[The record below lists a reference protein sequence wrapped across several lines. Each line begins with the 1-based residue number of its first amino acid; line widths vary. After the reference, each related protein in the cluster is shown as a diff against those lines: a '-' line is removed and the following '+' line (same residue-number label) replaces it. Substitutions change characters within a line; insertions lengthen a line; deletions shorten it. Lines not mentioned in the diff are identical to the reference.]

1 MTTDHD
7 GGDGGDGGW
16 LDPAERSSLAGLAR
30 RFGSPLYV
38 YRLDRVRKAAADLRA
53 AVPEGAE
60 IFYSL
65 KANPEVGIVR
75 ELAAAGLSAE
85 VSSTGELAAALA
97 AGHPG
102 ESLLYGG
109 PGKTAGEVAEA
120 LAAGV
125 RLFSV
130 ESVVDYLRVA
140 RVADEVGVRARC
152 LVRVNA
158 ERGAAGTGL
167 RMTGKPS
174 QFGVE
179 FADLAELAELA
190 DARRD
195 ALEIVGTHVF
205 SATNLGGEDEL
216 IAEFAVGVETTARAR
231 EVLGISGGVADLGG
245 GFGAPYARPGA
256 RVPLPK
262 LRAALENLLD
272 DGLPGWRDGDPQ
284 IAFESGR
291 ALSADCG
298 TLVCTVTDVKVSRG
312 STYVVLDAGTN
323 ALGGMSGLGRLL
335 PPGARILPVES
346 AGLAGPDQA
355 GPTGSITLVGPLCT
369 PLDTLSRGHTASVPE
384 VDAVVAV
391 PNVGAYGL
399 HASLLAFLGRPLPGI
414 VVVDGDLDG
423 EQVVSAQ
430 RLGLVHSALAE
441 R

>member
-7 GGDGGDGGW
+7 GRVGGGS
-16 LDPAERSSLAGLAR
+16 LDAAERSSLAGLAR

-38 YRLDRVRKAAADLRA
+38 YRLDRVRRAAADLRA
-53 AVPEGAE
+53 AVPDGAT
-60 IFYSL
+60 IYYSL
-65 KANPEVGIVR
+65 KANPEVAIVR

-85 VSSTGELAAALA
+85 VSSLGELAAALG
-97 AGHPG
+97 AGHAAD
-102 ESLLYGG
+102 SILYGG
-109 PGKTAGEVAEA
+109 PGKTAGEVDWA
-120 LAAGV
+120 LTAGV

-130 ESVVDYLRVA
+130 ESVVDYRRVA
-140 RVADEVGVRARC
+140 RLAGGHGVQARC

-179 FADLAELAELA
+179 ASDLAELAEA
-190 DARRD
+190 AKARQD

-231 EVLGISGGVADLGG
+231 EVLGISGGIADLGG
-245 GFGAPYARPGA
+245 GFGAPYARPGS

-262 LRAALENLLD
+262 LRAALEGLLD
-272 DGLPGWRDGDPQ
+272 DGLPGWRDGEPHV
-284 IAFESGR
+284 AFESGR

-323 ALGGMSGLGRLL
+323 TLGGMSGLGRLL
-335 PPGARILPVES
+335 PPGARVVPVE
-346 AGLAGPDQA
+346 PEQA

-369 PLDTLSRGHTASVPE
+369 PLDTLSRGHTAAVPE

-414 VVVDGDLDG
+414 VIVDGDVDG
-423 EQVVSAQ
+423 DQVVSAQ
-430 RLGLVHSALAE
+430 GLGLVRSALAE

>member
-1 MTTDHD
+1 MMDHD
-7 GGDGGDGGW
+7 GGGEDGGGW
-16 LDPAERSSLAGLAR
+16 PDPVERSSLAQLAR

-38 YRLDRVRKAAADLRA
+38 YRLDRVRRAAADLLA
-53 AVPEGAE
+53 AVPDGAT
-60 IFYSL
+60 IYYSL
-65 KANPEVGIVR
+65 KANPEVAIVA

-102 ESLLYGG
+102 ELCLYGG
-109 PGKTAGEVAEA
+109 PGKSAGEIAEA

-130 ESVVDYLRVA
+130 ESVVDYRRVA
-140 RVADEVGVRARC
+140 RVAEERGARARC

-158 ERGAAGTGL
+158 SRAAAGAGL

-179 FADLAELAELA
+179 FSDLAQLAE
-190 DARRD
+190 ARRD

-216 IAEFAVGVETTARAR
+216 IAEFTVGVETTARAR
-231 EVLGISGGVADLGG
+231 QVLGITGGVADLGG
-245 GFGAPYARPGA
+245 GFGAPYARPGV
-256 RVPLPK
+256 RPPLPK
-262 LRAALENLLD
+262 LRAALEDLLD
-272 DGLPGWRDGDPQ
+272 DGLPGWRAGDPH

-298 TLVCTVTDVKVSRG
+298 TLVCTVTDVKASRG

-335 PPGARILPVES
+335 PPGARLLPVEP
-346 AGLAGPDQA
+346 AEAGP
-355 GPTGSITLVGPLCT
+355 PGSMTLVGPLCT
-369 PLDTLSRGHTASVPE
+369 PLDTLSRVHTAAVPE
-384 VDAVVAV
+384 VDATVAV

-414 VVVDGDLDG
+414 VVVDGD
-423 EQVVSAQ
+423 QVVSAQ
-430 RLGLVHSALAE
+430 RIDLVHSALAE